1 MQDIKLLAPRAF
13 KKANKYGGFTWKA
26 GVGVGA
32 PMRGIWLEGLF
43 GWGSSR
49 LVGLASPA
57 CTGECGGSV
66 VVMGPWDLHLI
77 DRSCAQA
84 SDERSIEHFLPAYLV
99 PTAGP
104 LDLTNPREMARMVSS
119 ITFEVPP
126 MIPMIDPC
134 SPSSP
139 SPYCCL
145 DMSPA
150 HHPVPEPC
158 R

>member
-1 MQDIKLLAPRAF
+1 MQDMGRGVWACMQDIKLLAPRAF

-66 VVMGPWDLHLI
+66 VVMWPMGTCTSLI
-77 DRSCAQA
+77 D
-84 SDERSIEHFLPAYLV
+84 
-99 PTAGP
+99 
-104 LDLTNPREMARMVSS
+104 
-119 ITFEVPP
+119 
-126 MIPMIDPC
+126 
-134 SPSSP
+134 
-139 SPYCCL
+139 
-145 DMSPA
+145 
-150 HHPVPEPC
+150 PVPRPPTSAPLNTFC
-158 R
+158 LPTWCPQRDPLTSPILARWHGW